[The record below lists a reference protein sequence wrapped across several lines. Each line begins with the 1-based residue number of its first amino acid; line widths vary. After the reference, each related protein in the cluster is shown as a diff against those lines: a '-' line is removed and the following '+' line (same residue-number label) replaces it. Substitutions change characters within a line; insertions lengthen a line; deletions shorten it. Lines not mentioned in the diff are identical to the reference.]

1 MEDIIQEDNLNQ
13 ASTEFNIRQL
23 HEASDLILEEQ
34 DIPFNDFLEQ
44 FNEVCQFQP
53 ETTQDIK
60 SYHAKLNLNINK
72 TNILRD

>member
-1 MEDIIQEDNLNQ
+1 MNQ

-23 HEASDLILEEQ
+23 HEASHFILQEQ
-34 DIPFNDFLEQ
+34 HISFDDFLDQ
-44 FNEVCQFQP
+44 FNQVYNFQP

-60 SYHAKLNLNINK
+60 SIHTKLNLNINE

>member
-23 HEASDLILEEQ
+23 HEASDMILEEQ

-44 FNEVCQFQP
+44 FNEV
-53 ETTQDIK
+53 
-60 SYHAKLNLNINK
+60 Y
-72 TNILRD
+72 